1 VIRPARA
8 EDEAAL
14 RALDCAVWTPL
25 ASPGPAPAPDAPFFR
40 PGVTAADVLVA
51 EEDGE
56 LAGYVALGPSTRLDS
71 NRHVLLIHGLAVA
84 VSYRGRGLGRELIDA
99 AAAEA
104 TRRGARKLSLRVLS
118 ENTAARALY
127 ESCGFV
133 VEGVLREEFLLDGR
147 YVDDVVMARDLRRR
161 TSTPAG

>member
-8 EDEAAL
+8 DEETAL
-14 RALDCAVWTPL
+14 RALDRATWTQL
-25 ASPGPAPAPDAPFFR
+25 ATPTPAPAPDAPFFR
-40 PGVTAADVLVA
+40 TGVAAADVLVA

-56 LAGYVALGPSTRLDS
+56 LAGYVALGASTPLDS
-71 NRHVLLIHGLAVA
+71 NRHVLSIHGLAVA
-84 VSYRGRGLGRELIDA
+84 VSYRGRGLGRALIEA

-104 TRRGARKLSLRVLS
+104 TRRGARKLSLRVLGG
-118 ENTAARALY
+118 NTVARALY

-133 VEGVLREEFLLDGR
+133 VEGVLRDEFLIDGR

-161 TSTPAG
+161 TSTAAG